1 MKKAHRLDQVQ
12 ASLTLAITAR
22 AAEMRAAGQDVVS
35 FGAGEPDFITPKPI
49 IDAAKDALDRGM
61 TKYTPVAGMP
71 ALRAEI
77 ARWYGQTYGIETKA
91 DEVIVGIG
99 GKQVIY
105 NAVMSVVDSGDKVL
119 IPAPYWLSYPAM
131 VHLAGG
137 EPVFVQTDEAHGF
150 LMTPEQL
157 DAAIQTYNP
166 VMLILNS
173 PSNPTGAAY
182 DADLLVRI
190 ADVLRKYPD
199 VTILWDNIYAQL
211 TYGDFKHVELARIA
225 PDLRPRIITASG
237 FSKSF
242 AMTGWRLGFAVASPE
257 RIKTMSTIQSHSTSN
272 AVSFAQ
278 AGAIEALKIDAS
290 VVENMRQAFE
300 RRCALIMDEIAK
312 VPGISCA
319 RPKGAFYVLVN
330 CNKYCGSDAIPD
342 DVALAKYLL
351 EKGLVATVPGTAFGA
366 PGYLRLSFAM
376 KDEDIVRGIRR
387 IGETLAGL

>member
-1 MKKAHRLDQVQ
+1 M
-12 ASLTLAITAR
+12 
-22 AAEMRAAGQDVVS
+22 
-35 FGAGEPDFITPKPI
+35 
-49 IDAAKDALDRGM
+49 
-61 TKYTPVAGMP
+61 
-71 ALRAEI
+71 
-77 ARWYGQTYGIETKA
+77 
-91 DEVIVGIG
+91 
-99 GKQVIY
+99 
-105 NAVMSVVDSGDKVL
+105 
-119 IPAPYWLSYPAM
+119 
-131 VHLAGG
+131 
-137 EPVFVQTDEAHGF
+137 
-150 LMTPEQL
+150 
-157 DAAIQTYNP
+157 
-166 VMLILNS
+166 
-173 PSNPTGAAY
+173 
-182 DADLLVRI
+182 RI

-342 DVALAKYLL
+342 DVALAKSLL